1 MRGIFLLLEGAR
13 QLRGESTS
21 QVPEAKLAV
30 AHGNGGLLGGTHT
43 GGTVILA
50 KD

>member
-1 MRGIFLLLEGAR
+1 MRGIFLLMEATR

-21 QVPEAKLAV
+21 QKEGARLAV
-30 AHGNGGLLGGTHT
+30 AHGNGGFLGTTHT
-43 GGTVILA
+43 GATVILA

>member
-1 MRGIFLLLEGAR
+1 MRGIFLLLESAR

-21 QVPEAKLAV
+21 QAADAKLAV
-30 AHGNGGLLGGTHT
+30 AHGNGGLLGASHT

-50 KD
+50 AD